1 MKKLSYLI
9 LSAVIAVGL
18 LLSACSPTNKAASES
33 PVVSEAPAANDAP
46 AEVEAP
52 VASAEPVIINYFTS
66 RAPTD
71 DTIVAIQQV
80 VDQYNAEGNSIE
92 LVIDTA
98 ADRAGYDQKL
108 RTMVAADQMPTLFDL
123 DPSPYAKELGD
134 TGKLVDM
141 EAFLKDAGLFDDY
154 ISVSIEYQRLPD
166 GRIFGLPLEFTTEMT
181 WYNTDIFNQYNLT
194 PPQTYEEW
202 LAVCK
207 TLADNGVTPIA
218 IDGVDGWPLMR
229 YVAMVPFRMTGNQFL
244 TDLST
249 GKAKMSDAPGVATA
263 EFIAEIGQ
271 YFQTGFSSTDYTT
284 AKDLF
289 LAGKTAMYGI
299 GTWELQNFLPEN
311 LPDGIHVDY
320 FYMPMLENAVTTENE
335 YWAFGGIGLVASS
348 ANFNDD
354 VSAFLEYLVKNYDE
368 KYLKLQHFPPRP
380 VAINDSSEF
389 SQLFLDIQADQAV
402 FGKSATKPWDVLL
415 PADVNTTLADN
426 LVALAMG
433 ELSVD
438 EFVQIVDESLAANI
452 K

>member
-1 MKKLSYLI
+1 MKMRKLIFTLT
-9 LSAVIAVGL
+9 AVVITVSM
-18 LLSACSPTNKAASES
+18 LLSGCSGSEKPVEPGVTDEVTVPDEVVS
-33 PVVSEAPAANDAP
+33 GEPVV
-46 AEVEAP
+46 
-52 VASAEPVIINYFTS
+52 INYFTS

-71 DTIVAIQQV
+71 DTISAIQQIV
-80 VDQYNAEGNSIE
+80 EQYNMEGNNIE

-98 ADRAGYDQKL
+98 ADRASYDQKL
-108 RTMVAADQMPTLFDL
+108 RTMVAADKMPTLFDL
-123 DPSPYAKELGD
+123 DPTPYAKELGD
-134 TGKLVDM
+134 SGKLVDM
-141 EAFLKDAGLFDDY
+141 EAFLKEAGIFDDY

-181 WYNTDIFNQYNLT
+181 WYNVDIFNKYNLV
-194 PPQTYEEW
+194 PPKTFDEW
-202 LAVCK
+202 LSVSK
-207 TLADNGVTPIA
+207 TLAENGVTPIA

-229 YVAMVPFRMTGNQFL
+229 YVAMKPFRMTGNQYL

-249 GKAKMSDAPGVATA
+249 GDAKMSDAPGVATA

-311 LPDGIHVDY
+311 LPAGLHVDY
-320 FYMPMLENAVTTENE
+320 FYMPMVENSVTTENE
-335 YWAFGGIGLVASS
+335 YWAFGGIGLAASQE
-348 ANFNDD
+348 NFDEN
-354 VSAFLEYLVKNYDE
+354 VKAFLEYLVKNYDE
-368 KYLKLQHFPPRP
+368 KYLKLQHFPPRS
-380 VAINDSSEF
+380 VEIQDVSEF
-389 SQLFLDIQADQAV
+389 SQLFLDIQADQAK
-402 FGKSATKPWDVLL
+402 FGETATKPWDVLL

-433 ELSVD
+433 QLSVD
-438 EFVQIVDESLAANI
+438 EFVQIIDKSLEENI